1 MVSVTLRQPLEA
13 HPLLAR
19 AKNGCHASELS
30 TDVRIAYHIPEGAVV
45 RIMGRVEGEQ
55 RQSGTRVPLKLAMLV
70 SYKGVEGIVTAT
82 DFEKVDG

>member
-30 TDVRIAYHIPEGAVV
+30 TDVRIAYHIPEG
-45 RIMGRVEGEQ
+45 EQ